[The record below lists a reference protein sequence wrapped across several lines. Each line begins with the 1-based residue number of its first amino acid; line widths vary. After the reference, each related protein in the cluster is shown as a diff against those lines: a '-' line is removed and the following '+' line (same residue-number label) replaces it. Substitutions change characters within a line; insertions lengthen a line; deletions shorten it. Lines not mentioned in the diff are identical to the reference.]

1 MAFTHNWSGWGVGF
15 DTGKNDYHGLE
26 SQNKMTCTDSWC
38 SWATLAKK
46 NPKNSDVKRQFVSGA
61 VYLQKMCLNAFF
73 CILIF
78 FAWFESAGCWAGI
91 FVGWQLFQIRFTKR
105 REHVLVA
112 FFRNY
117 SLKRRFGLDRG
128 QINCWP
134 IFFCFVTYWFFFLIL
149 WYRFCFKKCQSC
161 FHHPTDLTK
170 TFNETIDHSIN
181 LSLHHSI
188 HPTRNTSAQHVQS
201 INHPA
206 DQSIQPST
214 DQSVQSTNPST
225 NHAFNNHPITTSILR
240 PRGVQQRF
248 GEVGMIQRRTQK
260 INRQRFHGF
269 LRSENECKIA
279 RVEDTEK
286 TLWVHVGPLSLLGK
300 VRFKGIWPFWWSN
313 ILTALNTMI
322 CCPGKTKFFQD
333 TECQL
338 TGSSWIPMVVSEVGF
353 FYVASLV
360 LVKR

>member
-1 MAFTHNWSGWGVGF
+1 MLGG
-15 DTGKNDYHGLE
+15 Y
-26 SQNKMTCTDSWC
+26 
-38 SWATLAKK
+38 
-46 NPKNSDVKRQFVSGA
+46 
-61 VYLQKMCLNAFF
+61 
-73 CILIF
+73 
-78 FAWFESAGCWAGI
+78 

-134 IFFCFVTYWFFFLIL
+134 IFFLFCDILIFFFNFMVPFLFQKMSVMFSSPDRSHENIQ
-149 WYRFCFKKCQSC
+149 RNDRPFNQSITPS
-161 FHHPTDLTK
+161 FHPSNKEHISSTCP
-170 TFNETIDHSIN
+170 IHQPSGRP
-181 LSLHHSI
+181 I
-188 HPTRNTSAQHVQS
+188 HPAVNRS
-201 INHPA
+201 I
-206 DQSIQPST
+206 S
-214 DQSVQSTNPST
+214 QSTNPST

-286 TLWVHVGPLSLLGK
+286 TL
-300 VRFKGIWPFWWSN
+300 
-313 ILTALNTMI
+313 
-322 CCPGKTKFFQD
+322 
-333 TECQL
+333 
-338 TGSSWIPMVVSEVGF
+338 
-353 FYVASLV
+353 
-360 LVKR
+360 